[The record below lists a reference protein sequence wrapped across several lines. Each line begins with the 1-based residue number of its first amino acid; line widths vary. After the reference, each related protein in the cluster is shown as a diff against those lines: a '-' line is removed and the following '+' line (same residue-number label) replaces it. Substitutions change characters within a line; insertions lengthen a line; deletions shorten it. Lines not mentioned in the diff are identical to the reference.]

1 MLPQCKGT
9 AGRNTIRGPGTQQ
22 VDFSFSKRFP
32 IGHARVE
39 FRAEI
44 FNILNHVNFGNPD
57 TNISNTTA
65 GVISSADDGRNMQF
79 GFRLVF

>member
-1 MLPQCKGT
+1 M
-9 AGRNTIRGPGTQQ
+9 
-22 VDFSFSKRFP
+22 DFSVSKRFP
-32 IGHARVE
+32 MGLARVE

-65 GVISSADDGRNMQF
+65 GVIPSADDGRNMQF